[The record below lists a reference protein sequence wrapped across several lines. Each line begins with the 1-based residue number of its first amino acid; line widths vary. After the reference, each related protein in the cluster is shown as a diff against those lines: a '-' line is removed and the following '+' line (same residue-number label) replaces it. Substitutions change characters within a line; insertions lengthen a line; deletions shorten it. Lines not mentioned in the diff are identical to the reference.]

1 MAALPDHQVSF
12 WMDKAVKWGQATSP
26 SAQLDTTRHLD
37 CLRSFLQQLLQTL
50 QLMRSTT
57 EAMKSLPFVGQ
68 FLGRLCW
75 NPYVTADGE
84 SRRLLLQCVWC
95 LYSAEPKNA
104 VERRANDWIRNLL
117 CHLTSEEEGSVVHA
131 LEKQSGSIPQQYY
144 SETLKKMVALL
155 TEEVSRSHMTK
166 SSERCTCDDIHAVSV
181 ACVPLVTCSNAAPL
195 IGALLKRPVSCGC
208 SHLSEEFIEA
218 VSTAWLR
225 RKLVFEDMA
234 VVALWCHSLSSLERA
249 VLSLLESVLSDQG
262 SVMQT
267 LEKAVTESLLP
278 KASALHC
285 HIFLIVND
293 VFRNVLMAI
302 EENLAVRALIKVF
315 TGCFLKS
322 RTAQKPQESLP
333 LRAFFPHAPHNL
345 LTPLLTAPSEVPK
358 QAWLKHLHWIV
369 KLFQEILCERNER
382 EEEVKEEESLR
393 QSRAVFE
400 AWFLLVQCGHW
411 VDAAAELLVSVG
423 SEESEPLLFLLTF
436 YNHPTNRGH
445 QRAQQTTVARE
456 AWSHLRILFS
466 TYTAPSEQLSPV
478 NELLSSTVSTNLMLL
493 LLLNFAIFS
502 QASISS
508 VSEVIQKVLN
518 EAGIRRRAAWMLS
531 SMQHRLN
538 RPGSLDAR
546 VHCRLRTLQDSIGP
560 AHAPGCT

>member
-1 MAALPDHQVSF
+1 MTALPEHQVSF
-12 WMDKAVKWGQATSP
+12 WMDKAVKWGQATSH
-26 SAQLDTTRHLD
+26 SVQLDTTRHMDSLK
-37 CLRSFLQQLLQTL
+37 SFLQQLLRTL
-50 QLMRSTT
+50 QPMSSTT

-75 NPYVTADGE
+75 NPYVTADE
-84 SRRLLLQCVWC
+84 SQRLLLQCVGC

-131 LEKQSGSIPQQYY
+131 LEKHSGSIPQQYY

-155 TEEVSRSHMTK
+155 TEEVSKNRITK
-166 SSERCTCDDIHAVSV
+166 SSERCSCDDIHAVSV
-181 ACVPLVTCSNAAPL
+181 ACVPLVTHPDAAPL
-195 IGALLKRPVSCGC
+195 IGALLKRPGSCSC

-218 VSTAWLR
+218 VSAAWLR
-225 RKLVFEDMA
+225 KLVVEDDALM
-234 VVALWCHSLSSLERA
+234 ALWCHSLSSLERA

-262 SVMQT
+262 SVLQT

-293 VFRNVLMAI
+293 VFRNALRAI

-322 RTAQKPQESLP
+322 RTAQKPQENLP
-333 LRAFFPHAPHNL
+333 LRAFFPHAPQNL
-345 LTPLLTAPSEVPK
+345 LTPLLTAPSGTPEQLCNV
-358 QAWLKHLHWIV
+358 WVLSNLSLSRVHLPCV
-369 KLFQEILCERNER
+369 VCCRR
-382 EEEVKEEESLR
+382 R
-393 QSRAVFE
+393 RAVFE

-436 YNHPTNRGH
+436 YHHPTNRGH
-445 QRAQQTTVARE
+445 QSAQQTIVARE
-456 AWSHLRILFS
+456 AWSHLRILFP
-466 TYTAPSEQLSPV
+466 THTAPPEQLSPV
-478 NELLSSTVSTNLMLL
+478 NELLSSTLSTNLILH

-508 VSEVIQKVLN
+508 VTEVIQKVLS
-518 EAGIRRRAAWMLS
+518 EAGMRRRAVWMLS

-538 RPGSLDAR
+538 REDSLDAR
-546 VHCRLRTLQDSIGP
+546 VHPRLRTLQDSIGP
-560 AHAPGCT
+560 AHAAGCT